1 MAHGTLAEAAPAARL
16 TFEEREHADR
26 YLAATRDLL
35 VESLKG
41 LSAAQWNFKPAP
53 DRWSIAEVMEH
64 VAIVEDRVQEII
76 DSMAQGPADAADRD
90 IKQVDAFVLAVIPMR
105 HPKYK
110 APERVSPLS
119 GRTGSEM
126 LEKFLRSRVHTEE
139 LLRCSPDLRGRV
151 LPHPVFGPWDGYQ
164 WILAA
169 GSHCARHTG
178 QILEVKA
185 DPNFPGN

>member
-1 MAHGTLAEAAPAARL
+1 MEHSTLAETIPSARL
-16 TFEEREHADR
+16 TFEEREHAER

-53 DRWSIAEVMEH
+53 DRWSIAEVMGH
-64 VAIVEDRVQEII
+64 IAIVESRVQEIVGN
-76 DSMAQGPADAADRD
+76 MAQAPADALDRD

-110 APERVSPLS
+110 APEHVSPAAGS
-119 GRTGSEM
+119 TGSET
-126 LEKFLRSRVHTEE
+126 LEKFLRSRLQTEE
-139 LLRCSPDLRGRV
+139 LLRCSPNLRGRV

-169 GSHCARHTG
+169 GGHCARHTG
-178 QILEVKA
+178 QILEVKE